1 MYTDLLHVFFNDIKI
16 QVNQIRYLVY
26 VLCIYTYIDDFLQN
40 THNLIF
46 KFTLH

>member
-1 MYTDLLHVFFNDIKI
+1 MYTDLLHVFFNDITI

-26 VLCIYTYIDDFLQN
+26 VLCIYTYIDGFLQN